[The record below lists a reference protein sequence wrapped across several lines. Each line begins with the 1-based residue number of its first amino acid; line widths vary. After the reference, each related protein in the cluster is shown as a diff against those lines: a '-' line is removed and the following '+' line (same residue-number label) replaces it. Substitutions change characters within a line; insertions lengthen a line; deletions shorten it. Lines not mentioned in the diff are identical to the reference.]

1 MPIRSALPASATTPT
16 APESE
21 LHHAWRSLAGKCLTR
36 PATIHGEANAE
47 DASCVLEDLEHI
59 EREFN
64 RLLHA
69 YGVFASGHFRGVNV
83 STFELDFS
91 DITAELHDAI
101 DRLNEEPVE
110 CDRAMRMA
118 MER

>member
-1 MPIRSALPASATTPT
+1 MPAQSALHAA
-16 APESE
+16 ESE
-21 LHHAWRSLAGKCLTR
+21 LHHAWRCLAGKCLTR
-36 PATIHGEANAE
+36 PATIHGQATAE

-69 YGVFASGHFRGVNV
+69 YGLFASGHFRGVKA

-101 DRLNEEPVE
+101 ERLNEEPL
-110 CDRAMRMA
+110 DDNRSMRMA